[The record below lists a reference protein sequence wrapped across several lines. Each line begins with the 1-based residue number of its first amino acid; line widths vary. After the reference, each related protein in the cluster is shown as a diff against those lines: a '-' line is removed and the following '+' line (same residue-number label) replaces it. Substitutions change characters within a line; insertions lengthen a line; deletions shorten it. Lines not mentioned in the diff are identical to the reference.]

1 MHVKHLD
8 DDNTNEQPLRKKKRF
23 FCAYIKPPCTHLEF
37 LLLNDVEKIHMKEL
51 FLASTVQFRN
61 FTASISPMFFH
72 KTLGVAFSRVINIG

>member
-8 DDNTNEQPLRKKKRF
+8 DDNTNEQPLRTT